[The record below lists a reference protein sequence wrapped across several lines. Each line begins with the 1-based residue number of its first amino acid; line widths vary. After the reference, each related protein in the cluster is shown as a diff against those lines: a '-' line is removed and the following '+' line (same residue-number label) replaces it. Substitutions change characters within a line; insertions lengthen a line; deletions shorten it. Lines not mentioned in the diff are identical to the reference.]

1 MTSVAVKTS
10 DRVVSGRVSPIP
22 EPVQNDQFLQGE
34 RHSGDGLCTVWQA
47 RQYRPL
53 HSARR
58 TLAAGRSETEGNS
71 AATWQD
77 CGTSHTALSGE
88 YP

>member
-1 MTSVAVKTS
+1 MRSVAVKIS
-10 DRVVSGRVSPIP
+10 DRVVADRVSPIP
-22 EPVQNDQFLQGE
+22 EPVQTDQFLQGE
-34 RHSGDGLCTVWQA
+34 RHSGDGLRTVWQA
-47 RQYRPL
+47 RQYRQL

-58 TLAAGRSETEGNS
+58 TLATGRSEIEGNS

-77 CGTSHTALSGE
+77 CGTGHPALSGE